1 MNALRS
7 MIGLISTTTRKFHN
21 ALNNARNFEA
31 INEQLE
37 VDNSDGFI
45 GRKIEEE
52 WLCNKYVNRVKSMIL
67 EDDEAMIGIYGTG
80 GVGKTTLGKHIHNW
94 VMNNVISCSDHV
106 NVAIAWVSVGF
117 GVTIYQLQQKVAN
130 AFELDLQDEDVNR
143 RAAIIYAFLCSLG
156 KYILF
161 LDDLW
166 GDFRL
171 EDVGIIP
178 RQCKLILMSRSLD
191 ICRLFG
197 CQKVIKLES
206 LSPEESWEL
215 FHHHIGVGGYGVLDS
230 QQLCYVKKV
239 LYQVCGGLPLAITL
253 LAKSNASIE
262 WNVKEM
268 DTFCIS
274 SRVTQLQEVIDRLK
288 LSYDRLIN
296 NVKLQNCFL
305 YAAIY
310 IKGNP
315 ICKEELIH
323 LWIKK
328 EVIDDIESLEAQLDM
343 GHTILNKLINSCLME
358 TCKDGSSIKMH
369 HLSRQMALSIAKDSN
384 LIPKLGAL
392 SKLES
397 NGNLHRS
404 M

>member
-1 MNALRS
+1 MNVLPN
-7 MIGLISTTTRKFHN
+7 IVGLISTFTRGFHN
-21 ALNNARNFEA
+21 ALHNARQLRNFEA
-31 INEQLE
+31 INEQL

-45 GRKIEEE
+45 GRKKEEE
-52 WLCNKYVNRVKSMIL
+52 WLCNKYVDKVKSMVL
-67 EDDEAMIGIYGTG
+67 EHDEAMIGIYGMG

-94 VMNNVISCSDHV
+94 VLSNVIPSSDHV
-106 NVAIAWVSVGF
+106 YDAIAWVSLGF
-117 GVTIYQLQQKVAN
+117 DVTIYQLQQKVAK

-156 KYILF
+156 KCILF

-171 EDVGIIP
+171 EDVGISP
-178 RQCKLILMSRSLD
+178 RHCKLILMSRSLD
-191 ICRLFG
+191 ICRLLG
-197 CQKVIKLES
+197 CKKVIKLES
-206 LSPEESWEL
+206 LSMEESWEL

-239 LYQVCGGLPLAITL
+239 LYQVCGGLPHAITL

-268 DTFCIS
+268 DPFCIS
-274 SRVTQLQEVIDRLK
+274 SRVTQLQDVIDRLK
-288 LSYDRLIN
+288 LSYDRLIS

-305 YAAIY
+305 YASIY
-310 IKGNP
+310 IKGNV

-328 EVIDDIESLEAQLDM
+328 GLIDDIESLEAQFDM
-343 GHTILNKLINSCLME
+343 GHTILNKLLNSCLME
-358 TCKDGSSIKMH
+358 SYKDGSSIRMH
-369 HLSRQMALSIAKDSN
+369 HLTRQMALSIAKDSN
-384 LIPKLGAL
+384 LMPNLGAL
-392 SKLES
+392 LES
-397 NGNLHRS
+397 NGNLHGS